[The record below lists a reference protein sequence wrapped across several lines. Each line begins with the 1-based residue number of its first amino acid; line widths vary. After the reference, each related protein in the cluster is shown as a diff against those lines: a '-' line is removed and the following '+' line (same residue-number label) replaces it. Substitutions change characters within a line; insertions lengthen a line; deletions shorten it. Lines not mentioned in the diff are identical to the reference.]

1 MRDGPVARFSQVSR
15 VSRIRTMQAL
25 LDNLK
30 AKFPDAILAVH
41 IDAARAE
48 TSLSVAA
55 PRLLDLA
62 RYLHDA
68 PEAAF
73 DQLTDICSVDYP
85 EDQLRFEVVYHL
97 HSLPLGQRLRLK
109 ARITEDDPTIAS
121 VTGIWKGAE
130 FLERE
135 VYDMMGIRFS
145 GHPDLRRILMPED
158 YAEGYPLRK
167 DFPTEGRG
175 WRSEFDFIPRM
186 DDALLDVTESE
197 IPEEQ
202 KSVFRAEPGLPNSR
216 RKEELLLNMG
226 PQHPSTHGVLR
237 VVLELD
243 GERIVKATPDL
254 GYLHRGVE
262 KLAEGLTYMQII
274 PHTDRLD
281 YVCAMANNY
290 AYVRSVEKLLDIT
303 VPVRAEYIRTIVAEM
318 QRIIGH
324 LFWLGT
330 QALDIGAMTV
340 FFWTFR
346 EREILLDMF
355 EKLCGARLTLNYYRI
370 GGVDSDFTPELVQR
384 MKAFLDTFPEKVKEY
399 DSLIASNRIWLG
411 RTKNVAVLSAED
423 AINFGCTGPV
433 LRGSGV
439 AYDIRK
445 AEPYGVYDKVD
456 WEVPI
461 GKNGDT
467 YDRYWIRMEEMRQSA
482 RIIAQCLDQLP
493 SGAIMAEAP
502 QYIPPPKEL
511 VMRDMES
518 LIHHFIIYTQGIKP
532 PKAETYC
539 ATEAPKGELGFFI
552 VSDGSPRPYRMK
564 IRSPSFVHM
573 GAFDHM
579 ARGYLISDI
588 ITIFGTYD
596 IVMGECDR

>member
-1 MRDGPVARFSQVSR
+1 MNA
-15 VSRIRTMQAL
+15 MQAL
-25 LDNLK
+25 IETLRN
-30 AKFPDAILAVH
+30 KFPEAILATRV
-41 IDAARAE
+41 DAARAE
-48 TSLSVAA
+48 TSVSVAA
-55 PRLLDLA
+55 ARLLDIA

-73 DQLTDICSVDYP
+73 DHLTDICSVDYP

-97 HSLPLGQRLRLK
+97 HSLPLRHRLRLK

-158 YAEGYPLRK
+158 YDEGYPLRK

-175 WRSEFDFIPRM
+175 WRSRFEFIPRF
-186 DDALLDVTESE
+186 DEASVDIVKSE
-197 IPEEQ
+197 VPEEQ
-202 KSVFRAEPGLPNSR
+202 KHFFRAEPDLPSSQR
-216 RKEELLLNMG
+216 QEELLLNMG

-237 VVLELD
+237 VVLLLD

-262 KLAEGLTYMQII
+262 KLCEGLTYMQII

-281 YVCAMANNY
+281 YVCAMSNNY
-290 AYVRSVEKLLDIT
+290 SYVRAVEKLLEIT
-303 VPVRAEYIRTIVAEM
+303 VPIRAEYIRTIVAEM
-318 QRIIGH
+318 QRIVGH

-330 QALDIGAMTV
+330 QALDVGAMTV

-346 EREILLDMF
+346 EREVLLDMF

-370 GGVDSDFTPELVQR
+370 GGVDSDFIPELVQR
-384 MKAFLDTFPEKVKEY
+384 MKAFLDIFPEKVKEY
-399 DSLIASNRIWLG
+399 DSLIAANRIWIG

-423 AINFGCTGPV
+423 AISFGCTGPV

-439 AYDIRK
+439 AYDVRK

-493 SGAIMAEAP
+493 AGPIMAEAP

-564 IRSPSFVHM
+564 IRAPSFVHM

-596 IVMGECDR
+596 VVMGECDR

>member
-1 MRDGPVARFSQVSR
+1 MLEDLAERLRRQFPEDVLSVD
-15 VSRIRTMQAL
+15 
-25 LDNLK
+25 LDT
-30 AKFPDAILAVH
+30 
-41 IDAARAE
+41 ARAE
-48 TSLSVAA
+48 LSARVRPSAIV
-55 PRLLDLA
+55 PVC

-68 PEAAF
+68 PDMAF
-73 DQLTDICSVDYP
+73 DHITDICSADYP
-85 EDQLRFEVVYHL
+85 TDQDRFEVIYQL
-97 HSLPLGQRLRLK
+97 LSLPHGLRIRVK
-109 ARITEDDPTIAS
+109 ARVPEDNPAIDS
-121 VTGIWKGAE
+121 VTGVWRGAE

-135 VYDMMGIRFS
+135 VYDMMGITFT

-158 YAEGYPLRK
+158 YDEGYPLRK
-167 DFPTEGRG
+167 DFPAEGRG
-175 WRSEFDFIPRM
+175 WRSQIDFIPR
-186 DDALLDVTESE
+186 LDEAPVEQSGSEFTEDE
-197 IPEEQ
+197 KKP
-202 KSVFRAEPGLPNSR
+202 FRATEATTGTR
-216 RKEELLLNMG
+216 RREELLLNMG

-262 KLAEGLTYMQII
+262 KLAEGLAYMQVI

-290 AYVRSVEKLLDIT
+290 AYVRAVEKLLNIT
-303 VPVRAEYIRTIVAEM
+303 VPERAEYIRTIVAEM

-370 GGVDSDFTPELVQR
+370 GGVDSDFTPDLVLR
-384 MKAFLDTFPEKVKEY
+384 LRAFLETFPQKVSEY
-399 DSLIASNRIWLG
+399 DSLIASNRIWIG
-411 RTKNVAVLSAED
+411 RTKDVAVISGED
-423 AINFGCTGPV
+423 AINFGLTGPT

-445 AEPYGVYDKVD
+445 MEPYGVYDKVE

-467 YDRYWIRMEEMRQSA
+467 YDRYWVRMEEMRQSA
-482 RIIAQCLDQLP
+482 RIISQCLDLLP
-493 SGAIMAEAP
+493 QGPIIANEP
-502 QYIPPPKEL
+502 QYIPPPKPNI
-511 VMRDMES
+511 MRDMES
-518 LIHHFIIYTQGIKP
+518 LIHHFIIFTQGFKP
-532 PKAETYC
+532 PKGETYC
-539 ATEAPKGELGFFI
+539 ATEAPKGELGFFLI
-552 VSDGSPRPYRMK
+552 SDGSPRPYRLK
-564 IRSPSFVHM
+564 IRSPSFIHM

>member
-1 MRDGPVARFSQVSR
+1 MNA
-15 VSRIRTMQAL
+15 MQSL
-25 LDNLK
+25 LDSLK
-30 AKFPDAILAVH
+30 EKFPAAILATRV
-41 IDAARAE
+41 DAARAE
-48 TSLSVAA
+48 TSVSVAA
-55 PRLLDLA
+55 ARLLEIM

-73 DQLTDICSVDYP
+73 DHLTDICSVDYP

-97 HSLPLGQRLRLK
+97 HSLPLRQRLRLK

-158 YAEGYPLRK
+158 YDEGYPLRK

-175 WRSEFDFIPRM
+175 WRSRFEFIPRF
-186 DDALLDVTESE
+186 DEAPVDVVKSE
-197 IPEEQ
+197 VSEEQ
-202 KSVFRAEPGLPNSR
+202 KHFYRAEPGLPSSQR
-216 RKEELLLNMG
+216 QEELLLNMG

-237 VVLELD
+237 VVLLLD

-262 KLAEGLTYMQII
+262 KLSEGLTYMQII

-281 YVCAMANNY
+281 YVCAMSNNY
-290 AYVRSVEKLLDIT
+290 SYVRTVEKLLEIT
-303 VPVRAEYIRTIVAEM
+303 VPIRAEYIRTIVAEM

-330 QALDIGAMTV
+330 QALDVGAMTV

-346 EREILLDMF
+346 EREVLLDMF

-384 MKAFLDTFPEKVKEY
+384 MKAFLDIFPEKVKEY
-399 DSLIASNRIWLG
+399 DSLIAANRIWIG

-439 AYDIRK
+439 AYDVRK

-467 YDRYWIRMEEMRQSA
+467 YDRYWIRMEEMRQSS

-493 SGAIMAEAP
+493 AGPIMADAP

-564 IRSPSFVHM
+564 IRAPSFVHM

-596 IVMGECDR
+596 VVMGECDR

>member
-1 MRDGPVARFSQVSR
+1 VHP
-15 VSRIRTMQAL
+15 L
-25 LDNLK
+25 LNTLK
-30 AKFPDAILAVH
+30 SKFPDAVLAVH
-41 IDAARAE
+41 EDRTRGE
-48 TSLSVAA
+48 LSAQVAA
-55 PRLLDLA
+55 GRIRDVA
-62 RYLHDA
+62 AFLHDDPA
-68 PEAAF
+68 AAF
-73 DQLTDICSVDYP
+73 DHITDICSVDYP
-85 EDQLRFEVVYHL
+85 DAPERFEVVYQL
-97 HSLPLGQRLRLK
+97 LSLPHRTRIRLK
-109 ARITEDDPTIAS
+109 ARVPEDAPAIDS
-121 VTGIWKGAE
+121 VAGIWRGAN
-130 FLERE
+130 FMERE
-135 VYDMMGIRFS
+135 VYDLMGIRFT
-145 GHPDLRRILMPED
+145 GHPDLRRILMPETYD
-158 YAEGYPLRK
+158 EGHPLRK

-175 WRSEFDFIPRM
+175 WRSRFDFIPR
-186 DDALLDVTESE
+186 LDEPAVERVDVDV
-197 IPEEQ
+197 PE
-202 KSVFRAEPGLPNSR
+202 AEKKTYLADSGTSAAYR
-216 RKEELLLNMG
+216 TEELLLNMG

-262 KLAEGLTYMQII
+262 KLAEGLAYMQII

-281 YVCAMANNY
+281 YVCSMTNNY
-290 AYVRSVEKLLDIT
+290 AYVRAVEKLVGVT
-303 VPVRAEYIRTIVAEM
+303 VPERAEYIRTIVAEM

-346 EREILLDMF
+346 EREVLLDLF
-355 EKLCGARLTLNYYRI
+355 EKLCGARLTLNYFRI
-370 GGVDSDFTPELVQR
+370 GGVDGDFTPDLVAR
-384 MKAFLDTFPEKVKEY
+384 LKTFLDEFPAHIDEY
-399 DSLIASNRIWLG
+399 NELLQSNRIWLG
-411 RTKNVAVLSAED
+411 RTKDVAVISAED
-423 AINFGCTGPV
+423 AVNFGLTGPT

-439 AYDIRK
+439 AYDVRK
-445 AEPYGVYDKVD
+445 LEPYGVYDRVE

-467 YDRYWIRMEEMRQSA
+467 YDRYWIRIEEMRQSA
-482 RIIAQCLDQLP
+482 RIIRQCLDQMP
-493 SGAIMAEAP
+493 PGPIIADMP
-502 QYIPPPKEL
+502 QVIPPPKQK

-518 LIHHFIIYTQGIKP
+518 LIHHFIIFTQGFKP

-552 VSDGSPRPYRMK
+552 VSDGSPRPYRLK
-564 IRSPSFVHM
+564 IRAPSFVHM

>member
-1 MRDGPVARFSQVSR
+1 
-15 VSRIRTMQAL
+15 MQPL
-25 LDNLK
+25 LESLMT
-30 AKFPDAILAVH
+30 AFPDAV
-41 IDAARAE
+41 
-48 TSLSVAA
+48 LSVEADTERDEISARVA
-55 PRLLDLA
+55 PGRIVDVA
-62 RYLHDA
+62 KWLHDT

-73 DQLTDICSVDYP
+73 DHITDICSADYP
-85 EDQLRFEVVYHL
+85 DDRERFEVIYQL
-97 HSLPLGQRLRLK
+97 LSLPHRRRIRLK
-109 ARITEDDPTIAS
+109 ARLTEDDPTIAS
-121 VTGIWKGAE
+121 VTDIWKGAN
-130 FLERE
+130 FMERE
-135 VYDMMGIRFS
+135 VYDLMGITFS
-145 GHPDLRRILMPED
+145 GHPDLRRILLPED
-158 YAEGYPLRK
+158 YQEGHPLRK
-167 DFPTEGRG
+167 DFPTEGKG
-175 WRSEFDFIPRM
+175 WRSSFPFIPRLDEPPVVM
-186 DDALLDVTESE
+186 DGEISE
-197 IPEEQ
+197 KDKQPFLADPEM
-202 KSVFRAEPGLPNSR
+202 SGSR
-216 RKEELLLNMG
+216 RREELLLNMG

-262 KLAEGLTYMQII
+262 KLCEGLHYMQVI

-290 AYVRSVEKLLDIT
+290 AYVRAVEKLLCMK
-303 VPVRAEYIRTIVAEM
+303 VPERAEYVRTIVAEM

-370 GGVDSDFTPELVQR
+370 GGVDSDFTPDLVSR
-384 MKAFLDTFPEKVKEY
+384 LKAFLATFPEKVSEY
-399 DSLIASNRIWLG
+399 DQLLMSNRIWIG
-411 RTKNVAVLSAED
+411 RTKNVAVISAED
-423 AINFGCTGPV
+423 AINFGLTGPT
-433 LRGSGV
+433 LRGSGI

-445 AEPYGVYDKVD
+445 YEPYGVYDKVD
-456 WEVPI
+456 WEVPV

-467 YDRYWIRMEEMRQSA
+467 YDRYWVRMEEMRQSA
-482 RIIAQCLDQLP
+482 RIIKQCLDQMP
-493 SGAIMAEAP
+493 EGPIIADAP
-502 QYIPPPKEL
+502 QVIPPPKAQ

-518 LIHHFIIYTQGIKP
+518 LIHHFIIFTQGFKP
-532 PKAETYC
+532 PKTETYC
-539 ATEAPKGELGFFI
+539 GTEAPKGELGFFI
-552 VSDGSPRPYRMK
+552 VSDGSPRPYRLK
-564 IRSPSFVHM
+564 IRAPSFIHM

>member
-1 MRDGPVARFSQVSR
+1 MK
-15 VSRIRTMQAL
+15 AL
-25 LDNLK
+25 LDSLK
-30 AKFPDAILAVH
+30 TKFPDAILATRV
-41 IDAARAE
+41 DAARAE
-48 TSLSVAA
+48 TTLSVASV
-55 PRLLDLA
+55 RLLEIA
-62 RYLHDA
+62 RYLRDE

-73 DQLTDICSVDYP
+73 DHLTDICSVDYP

-97 HSLPLGQRLRLK
+97 HSLPLRQRLRLK
-109 ARITEDDPTIAS
+109 ARIAEDSPTIAS

-158 YAEGYPLRK
+158 YDEGYPLRK

-175 WRSEFDFIPRM
+175 WRSRFEFIPR
-186 DDALLDVTESE
+186 LDEAAVDVVQSE
-197 IPEEQ
+197 FSEEQ
-202 KSVFRAEPGLPNSR
+202 KSVFRAEPGAPSPQ

-237 VVLELD
+237 VVLMLD

-262 KLAEGLTYMQII
+262 KLSEGLTYMQII

-281 YVCAMANNY
+281 YVCAMSNNY
-290 AYVRSVEKLLDIT
+290 AYVRAVEKLLEIE
-303 VPVRAEYIRTIVAEM
+303 VPIRAEYIRTIVAEM

-346 EREILLDMF
+346 ERETLLDMF

-384 MKAFLDTFPEKVKEY
+384 MKAFLDSFPEKINEY

-411 RTKNVAVLSAED
+411 RTKNIALLSAED
-423 AINFGCTGPV
+423 AISFGCTGPV

-439 AYDIRK
+439 AYDVRK

-493 SGAIMAEAP
+493 AGPIMAESA

-532 PKAETYC
+532 PKTETYC

-564 IRSPSFVHM
+564 IRAPSFVHM

-596 IVMGECDR
+596 VVMGECDR

>member
-1 MRDGPVARFSQVSR
+1 MESLVETLMTRFP
-15 VSRIRTMQAL
+15 QA
-25 LDNLK
+25 
-30 AKFPDAILAVH
+30 V
-41 IDAARAE
+41 
-48 TSLSVAA
+48 LSVEADTARSEVTVQVAA
-55 PRLLDLA
+55 ERILDLT
-62 RYLHDA
+62 RFLHDA
-68 PEAAF
+68 PDASF
-73 DQLTDICSVDYP
+73 DHLTDICSVDYP
-85 EDQLRFEVVYHL
+85 EDRQRFEVVYHL
-97 HSLPLGQRLRLK
+97 HSLSHHRRLRVKTRLS
-109 ARITEDDPTIAS
+109 EDDPTIAS
-121 VTGIWKGAE
+121 VTSVWKGAE

-145 GHPDLRRILMPED
+145 GHPDLRRILLPED

-175 WRSEFDFIPRM
+175 WRSQFEFIPR
-186 DDALLDVTESE
+186 LDEPPVEQAESE
-197 IPEEQ
+197 IPEAQ
-202 KSVFRAEPGLPNSR
+202 KEAFRAEAPSDSR
-216 RKEELLLNMG
+216 RREELLLNMG

-237 VVLELD
+237 IVLELD

-262 KLAEGLTYMQII
+262 KLCEGLAYMQII

-290 AYVRSVEKLLDIT
+290 AYVRAVEKLLGISI
-303 VPVRAEYIRTIVAEM
+303 PERAEYIRTIVAEM
-318 QRIIGH
+318 QRIVGH

-346 EREILLDMF
+346 ERETLLDMF

-370 GGVDSDFTPELVQR
+370 GGVDSDFTPDLVLR
-384 MKAFLDTFPEKVKEY
+384 LKTFLDTFPDKVKEY
-399 DSLIASNRIWLG
+399 DSLIAANRIWLG
-411 RTKNVAVLSAED
+411 RTKHVAVISAED
-423 AINFGCTGPV
+423 AISFGCTGPV

-439 AYDIRK
+439 AYDVRK
-445 AEPYGVYDKVD
+445 YEPYGVYDKVD

-467 YDRYWIRMEEMRQSA
+467 YDRYWVRMEEMRQSA
-482 RIIAQCLDQLP
+482 RIIKQCLDQLP
-493 SGAIMAEAP
+493 QGQIIADAP
-502 QYIPPPKEL
+502 QYIPPPKPL

-518 LIHHFIIYTQGIKP
+518 LIHHFIIFTQGFKP

-552 VSDGSPRPYRMK
+552 VSDGSARPYRLK
-564 IRSPSFVHM
+564 IRAPSFVHM

>member
-1 MRDGPVARFSQVSR
+1 MNQTLAE
-15 VSRIRTMQAL
+15 TL
-25 LDNLK
+25 LK
-30 AKFPDAILAVH
+30 KFPDAVRVLEVDTARGEVSVSIQ
-41 IDAARAE
+41 AA
-48 TSLSVAA
+48 
-55 PRLLDLA
+55 RLLDIA

-68 PEAAF
+68 PEASF
-73 DQLTDICSVDYP
+73 NHLTDICSVDYP
-85 EDQLRFEVVYHL
+85 EDQERFEVVYQL
-97 HSLPLGQRLRLK
+97 HSLPLRQRLRVK
-109 ARITEDDPTIAS
+109 ARIPEDHPTIQS

-135 VYDMMGIRFS
+135 VYDMMGITFT

-167 DFPTEGRG
+167 DFPAEGRG
-175 WRSEFDFIPRM
+175 WRSHFDFIPR
-186 DDALLDVTESE
+186 LDEPTVTTTSDELS
-197 IPEEQ
+197 EEQ
-202 KSVFRAEPGLPNSR
+202 RKTFLAENGSTGSR
-216 RKEELLLNMG
+216 RREELLLNMG
-226 PQHPSTHGVLR
+226 PQHPATHGVLR

-262 KLAEGLTYMQII
+262 KLSEGLAYMQII

-290 AYVRSVEKLLDIT
+290 AYVRAVEKLLTIT
-303 VPVRAEYIRTIVAEM
+303 VPERAEYIRTIVAEM
-318 QRIIGH
+318 QRIVGH

-346 EREILLDMF
+346 EREALLDMF

-370 GGVDSDFTPELVQR
+370 GGVDSDFTDELVQR
-384 MKAFLDTFPEKVKEY
+384 LKTFLDTFHEKVREY

-411 RTKNVAVLSAED
+411 RTKNVAVISAED

-445 AEPYGVYDKVD
+445 YEPYGAYDKVE

-482 RIIAQCLDQLP
+482 RIIKQCLEQMP
-493 SGAIMAEAP
+493 PGPIMADVP
-502 QYIPPPKEL
+502 QYIPPPKPH

-518 LIHHFIIYTQGIKP
+518 LIHHFIIFTQGFKP
-532 PKAETYC
+532 PKGETYC
-539 ATEAPKGELGFFI
+539 GTEAPKGELGFFI
-552 VSDGSPRPYRMK
+552 VSDGSPRPYRLK

>member
-1 MRDGPVARFSQVSR
+1 MK
-15 VSRIRTMQAL
+15 AL

-30 AKFPDAILAVH
+30 AQFPDAILATRV
-41 IDAARAE
+41 DAARAE
-48 TSLSVAA
+48 TSVSVAA
-55 PRLLDLA
+55 ARLLDIA

-73 DQLTDICSVDYP
+73 DHLTDICSVDYP
-85 EDQLRFEVVYHL
+85 EDQMRFEVVYHL
-97 HSLPLGQRLRLK
+97 HSLPLQQRLRLK
-109 ARITEDDPTIAS
+109 ARIAEEDPAIAS
-121 VTGIWKGAE
+121 VTGIWKGAN

-145 GHPDLRRILMPED
+145 GHPDLRRILLPED

-167 DFPTEGRG
+167 DFPAEGRG
-175 WRSEFDFIPRM
+175 WRSQFDFIPRFDEAPM
-186 DDALLDVTESE
+186 DVVESE
-197 IPEEQ
+197 ISEET
-202 KSVFRAEPGLPNSR
+202 KDTFRTEPGTPGPG

-237 VVLELD
+237 VVLMLD
-243 GERIVKATPDL
+243 GERVVKATPDL

-262 KLAEGLTYMQII
+262 KLAEGLTYMQMI

-281 YVCAMANNY
+281 YVCAMSNNY
-290 AYVRSVEKLLDIT
+290 AYVRAVEKLLEIT
-303 VPVRAEYIRTIVAEM
+303 VPIRAEYVRTIVAEM

-346 EREILLDMF
+346 EREVLLDMF

-384 MKAFLDTFPEKVKEY
+384 MRAFLDIFPEKVKEY

-411 RTKNVAVLSAED
+411 RTKNVALLSAED

-445 AEPYGVYDKVD
+445 AEPYGVYDKVE
-456 WEVPI
+456 WEVPV

-493 SGAIMAEAP
+493 EGPIMAEAP

-539 ATEAPKGELGFFI
+539 STEAPKGELGFFI
-552 VSDGSPRPYRMK
+552 VSDGSPRPYRLK

-579 ARGYLISDI
+579 ARGYLISDV

-596 IVMGECDR
+596 VVMGECDR

>member
-1 MRDGPVARFSQVSR
+1 MPAQPLIETLMTRFP
-15 VSRIRTMQAL
+15 
-25 LDNLK
+25 K
-30 AKFPDAILAVH
+30 AV
-41 IDAARAE
+41 
-48 TSLSVAA
+48 LSVEADTARSEVTVQVAA
-55 PRLLDLA
+55 ERILDLT

-68 PEAAF
+68 PDASF
-73 DQLTDICSVDYP
+73 DHLTDICSVDYP
-85 EDQLRFEVVYHL
+85 EDAQRFEVVYHL
-97 HSLPLGQRLRLK
+97 HSLAYGRRLRLK
-109 ARITEDDPTIAS
+109 ARLSEDNATIAS
-121 VTGIWKGAE
+121 VTSVWKGAE

-135 VYDMMGIRFS
+135 VYDMMGIRFE
-145 GHPDLRRILMPED
+145 GHPDLRRILLPED

-167 DFPTEGRG
+167 DFPAEGRG
-175 WRSEFDFIPRM
+175 WRSQFEFIPR
-186 DDALLDVTESE
+186 LDEPPVEQAEGE
-197 IPEEQ
+197 IPEAQ
-202 KSVFRAEPGLPNSR
+202 KEAFRAEAPSQSR
-216 RKEELLLNMG
+216 RREELLLNMG

-262 KLAEGLTYMQII
+262 KLCEGLAYMQVI

-290 AYVRSVEKLLDIT
+290 AYVRTVEKLLGISI
-303 VPVRAEYIRTIVAEM
+303 PERGEYIRTIVAEM
-318 QRIIGH
+318 QRIVGH

-346 EREILLDMF
+346 ERETLLDMF

-370 GGVDSDFTPELVQR
+370 GGVDSDLTPDLVLR
-384 MKAFLDTFPEKVKEY
+384 LKTFLDTFPDKVKEY

-411 RTKNVAVLSAED
+411 RTKQVAVITAED

-439 AYDIRK
+439 AYDVRK
-445 AEPYGVYDKVD
+445 AEPYGVYDKLD
-456 WEVPI
+456 WEVPV

-467 YDRYWIRMEEMRQSA
+467 YDRYWVRMEEMRQSA
-482 RIIAQCLDQLP
+482 RIIKQCLDQLP
-493 SGAIMAEAP
+493 QGPFMADAP
-502 QYIPPPKEL
+502 QFIPPPKDK

-518 LIHHFIIYTQGIKP
+518 LIHHFIIFTQGFKP

-539 ATEAPKGELGFFI
+539 ASEAPKGELGFFI
-552 VSDGSPRPYRMK
+552 VSDGSARPYRLK
-564 IRSPSFVHM
+564 IRAPSFVHM

>member
-1 MRDGPVARFSQVSR
+1 MHPILERLKTQFPEAVLSVHEDQARQELAVRVKADRIIEVARF
-15 VSRIRTMQAL
+15 
-25 LDNLK
+25 
-30 AKFPDAILAVH
+30 
-41 IDAARAE
+41 
-48 TSLSVAA
+48 
-55 PRLLDLA
+55 
-62 RYLHDA
+62 LHDD
-68 PEAAF
+68 PAALF
-73 DQLTDICSVDYP
+73 DHITDICSADYP
-85 EDQLRFEVVYHL
+85 EDPERFEVIYQL
-97 HSLPLGQRLRLK
+97 LSLPHRR
-109 ARITEDDPTIAS
+109 RIRVNTRVTEDHPVVPS
-121 VTGIWKGAE
+121 VTGLWQGAN
-130 FLERE
+130 FMERE
-135 VYDMMGIRFS
+135 VYDLMGIRFS

-158 YAEGYPLRK
+158 YDEGYPLRK

-175 WRSEFDFIPRM
+175 WRGTFEFIPR
-186 DDALLDVTESE
+186 LDEPPSADTDGEVSE
-197 IPEEQ
+197 AEKQ
-202 KSVFRAEPGLPNSR
+202 AFRNEPTPSGSR
-216 RKEELLLNMG
+216 RTEELLLNMG

-262 KLAEGLTYMQII
+262 KLAEGLHYMQVI

-281 YVCAMANNY
+281 YVCSMTNNY
-290 AYVRSVEKLLDIT
+290 AYVRTIEKLLMLT
-303 VPVRAEYIRTIVAEM
+303 VPPRAEYIRTIVAEM

-346 EREILLDMF
+346 EREVLLDMF

-370 GGVDSDFTPELVQR
+370 GGVDADFTPDLVAR
-384 MKAFLDTFPEKVKEY
+384 LTAFLETFPAHIAEY
-399 DSLIASNRIWLG
+399 DELLANNRIWIG
-411 RTKNVAVLSAED
+411 RTKNVAVISAED
-423 AINFGCTGPV
+423 AINFGLTGPV

-439 AYDIRK
+439 AYDVRK
-445 AEPYGVYDKVD
+445 YEPYGVYDKVD

-461 GKNGDT
+461 GKHGDT

-482 RIIAQCLDQLP
+482 RIIQQCLAQMP
-493 SGAIMAEAP
+493 EGPIMADAP
-502 QYIPPPKEL
+502 KIIPPPKAH

-518 LIHHFIIYTQGIKP
+518 LIHHFIIFTQGFKP
-532 PKAETYC
+532 PKGETYC
-539 ATEAPKGELGFFI
+539 ATEAPKGELGFFVI
-552 VSDGSPRPYRMK
+552 SDGSPRPYRLK
-564 IRSPSFVHM
+564 IRAPSFIHM

>member
-1 MRDGPVARFSQVSR
+1 
-15 VSRIRTMQAL
+15 MQAL
-25 LDNLK
+25 LDSLK
-30 AKFPDAILAVH
+30 TKFPDAILATRV
-41 IDAARAE
+41 DAARAE
-48 TSLSVAA
+48 TSVSVAA
-55 PRLLDLA
+55 ARLFDIA

-73 DQLTDICSVDYP
+73 DHLTDICSVDYP

-97 HSLPLGQRLRLK
+97 HSLPLRQRLRLK

-121 VTGIWKGAE
+121 VTGIWKGAD

-158 YAEGYPLRK
+158 YDEGYPLRK

-175 WRSEFDFIPRM
+175 WRSRFEFIPRF
-186 DDALLDVTESE
+186 DEASVDVVKSE
-197 IPEEQ
+197 VPEEQ
-202 KSVFRAEPGLPNSR
+202 KHFFRAEPDLPSSQR
-216 RKEELLLNMG
+216 QEELLLNMG

-237 VVLELD
+237 VVLLLD

-262 KLAEGLTYMQII
+262 KLSEGLTYMQII

-281 YVCAMANNY
+281 YVCAMSNNY
-290 AYVRSVEKLLDIT
+290 SYVRTVEKLLEIT
-303 VPVRAEYIRTIVAEM
+303 VPIRAEYIRTIVAEM
-318 QRIIGH
+318 QRIVGH

-330 QALDIGAMTV
+330 QALDVGAMTV

-346 EREILLDMF
+346 EREVLLDMF

-370 GGVDSDFTPELVQR
+370 GGVDSDFIPELVQR
-384 MKAFLDTFPEKVKEY
+384 MKAFLDIFPEKVKEY
-399 DSLIASNRIWLG
+399 DSLIAANRIWIG

-423 AINFGCTGPV
+423 AISFGCTGPV

-439 AYDIRK
+439 AYDVRK

-493 SGAIMAEAP
+493 AGPIMAEAP

-564 IRSPSFVHM
+564 IRAPSFVHM

-596 IVMGECDR
+596 VVMGECDR

>member
-1 MRDGPVARFSQVSR
+1 MNA
-15 VSRIRTMQAL
+15 MKAL
-25 LDNLK
+25 LDNLRT
-30 AKFPDAILAVH
+30 KFPDAILATRV
-41 IDAARAE
+41 DAGRAE
-48 TSLSVAA
+48 TSVSVAA
-55 PRLLDLA
+55 VRLLDIA

-73 DQLTDICSVDYP
+73 DHLTDICSVDYP

-97 HSLPLGQRLRLK
+97 HSLPLQQRLRLK
-109 ARITEDDPTIAS
+109 TRIADEDPAVAS
-121 VTGIWKGAE
+121 VTGIWKGAN

-135 VYDMMGIRFS
+135 VYDMMGIRFT
-145 GHPDLRRILMPED
+145 GHPDLRRILLPED

-175 WRSEFDFIPRM
+175 WRSKFDFIPKF
-186 DDALLDVTESE
+186 DETPLDVTESE
-197 IPEEQ
+197 ITEEQ
-202 KSVFRAEPGLPNSR
+202 KNAFRVEPGLPSSE

-237 VVLELD
+237 VVLMLD
-243 GERIVKATPDL
+243 GERVVKATPDL

-262 KLAEGLTYMQII
+262 KLAEGLTYMQMI

-281 YVCAMANNY
+281 YVCAMSNNY
-290 AYVRSVEKLLDIT
+290 AYVRAVEKLLEIT
-303 VPVRAEYIRTIVAEM
+303 VPIRAEYIRTIVAEM

-346 EREILLDMF
+346 EREVLLDMF

-384 MKAFLDTFPEKVKEY
+384 MKAFLDIFPEKVKEY

-411 RTKNVAVLSAED
+411 RTKNVALLSAED

-445 AEPYGVYDKVD
+445 AEPYGVYDKVEWD
-456 WEVPI
+456 VPI

-482 RIIAQCLDQLP
+482 RIIAQCFDQLP
-493 SGAIMAEAP
+493 EGPIMAEAP

-552 VSDGSPRPYRMK
+552 VSDGSARPYRLK

-579 ARGYLISDI
+579 ARGYLISDV

-596 IVMGECDR
+596 VVMGECDR

>member
-1 MRDGPVARFSQVSR
+1 
-15 VSRIRTMQAL
+15 MQPL
-25 LDNLK
+25 LESLMT
-30 AKFPDAILAVH
+30 AFPDAV
-41 IDAARAE
+41 
-48 TSLSVAA
+48 LSVEADTERDEISARVA
-55 PRLLDLA
+55 PGRIVDVA
-62 RYLHDA
+62 KWLHDT

-73 DQLTDICSVDYP
+73 DHITDICSADYP
-85 EDQLRFEVVYHL
+85 DDRERFEVIYQL
-97 HSLPLGQRLRLK
+97 LSLPHRRRIRLK
-109 ARITEDDPTIAS
+109 ARLTEDNPTIAS
-121 VTGIWKGAE
+121 VTAIWKGAN
-130 FLERE
+130 FMERE
-135 VYDMMGIRFS
+135 VYDLMGITFS
-145 GHPDLRRILMPED
+145 GHPDLRRILLPED
-158 YAEGYPLRK
+158 YQEGHPLRK
-167 DFPTEGRG
+167 DFPTEGKG
-175 WRSEFDFIPRM
+175 WRSSFPFIPRLDEPPVVM
-186 DDALLDVTESE
+186 DGEISE
-197 IPEEQ
+197 KDKQPFLVDPEM
-202 KSVFRAEPGLPNSR
+202 SGSR
-216 RKEELLLNMG
+216 RREELLLNMG

-262 KLAEGLTYMQII
+262 KLCEGLHYMQVI

-281 YVCAMANNY
+281 YVCAMTNNY
-290 AYVRSVEKLLDIT
+290 AYVRAVEKLLCMK
-303 VPVRAEYIRTIVAEM
+303 VPERAEYVRTIVAEM

-370 GGVDSDFTPELVQR
+370 GGVDSDFTPDLVSR
-384 MKAFLDTFPEKVKEY
+384 LKAFLATFPEKVSEY
-399 DSLIASNRIWLG
+399 DQLLMSNRIWIG
-411 RTKNVAVLSAED
+411 RTKNVAVISAED
-423 AINFGCTGPV
+423 AINFGLTGPT
-433 LRGSGV
+433 LRGSGI

-445 AEPYGVYDKVD
+445 YEPYGVYDKVD
-456 WEVPI
+456 WEVPV

-482 RIIAQCLDQLP
+482 RIIKQCLDQMP
-493 SGAIMAEAP
+493 EGPIIADAP
-502 QYIPPPKEL
+502 QVIPPPKAQ

-518 LIHHFIIYTQGIKP
+518 LIHHFIIFTQGFKP
-532 PKAETYC
+532 PKTETYC
-539 ATEAPKGELGFFI
+539 GTEAPKGELGFFI
-552 VSDGSPRPYRMK
+552 VSDGSPRPYRLK
-564 IRSPSFVHM
+564 IRAPSFIHM

>member
-1 MRDGPVARFSQVSR
+1 MHPLLETLKTKFPEAVLSVHEDQARGDLSVRVAASRILEVARF
-15 VSRIRTMQAL
+15 
-25 LDNLK
+25 
-30 AKFPDAILAVH
+30 
-41 IDAARAE
+41 
-48 TSLSVAA
+48 
-55 PRLLDLA
+55 
-62 RYLHDA
+62 LHDD
-68 PEAAF
+68 PSAAF
-73 DQLTDICSVDYP
+73 DHITDVCSADYP
-85 EDQLRFEVVYHL
+85 EDPERFEVIYHFL
-97 HSLPLGQRLRLK
+97 SLPHGRRIKVK
-109 ARITEDDPTIAS
+109 ARVLEDDPAIDS
-121 VTGIWKGAE
+121 VTSIWQGAN
-130 FLERE
+130 FMERE
-135 VYDMMGIRFS
+135 VYDLMGIRFK

-158 YAEGYPLRK
+158 YDEGYPLRK

-175 WRSEFDFIPRM
+175 WRSRFEFIPR
-186 DDALLDVTESE
+186 LDEPPVEEVRGEFTEAQKR
-197 IPEEQ
+197 PFLAEEGAAAP
-202 KSVFRAEPGLPNSR
+202 SSHRT
-216 RKEELLLNMG
+216 EELLLNMG

-262 KLAEGLTYMQII
+262 KLSEGLFYMQII

-281 YVCAMANNY
+281 YVCSMTNNY
-290 AYVRSVEKLLDIT
+290 AYVRAVEKLLGLQVT
-303 VPVRAEYIRTIVAEM
+303 ERAEYIRTIVAEM

-346 EREILLDMF
+346 EREVLLDMF
-355 EKLCGARLTLNYYRI
+355 ERLCGARLTLNYYRI

-384 MKAFLDTFPEKVKEY
+384 LKEFLNTFPARMQEY
-399 DSLIASNRIWLG
+399 NDLLQSNRIWVA
-411 RTKNVAVLSAED
+411 RTKNVAVISAED
-423 AINFGCTGPV
+423 AISFGLTGPV
-433 LRGSGV
+433 LRGSGI
-439 AYDIRK
+439 AYDVRK
-445 AEPYGVYDKVD
+445 LEPYGAYNKVE
-456 WEVPI
+456 WEVPV

-467 YDRYWIRMEEMRQSA
+467 YDRYWVRMEEMRQSA
-482 RIIAQCLDQLP
+482 RIIRQCLDQLP
-493 SGAIMAEAP
+493 EGPIMADVP
-502 QYIPPPKEL
+502 QVIPPPKPM

-518 LIHHFIIYTQGIKP
+518 LIHHFIIFTQGFKP
-532 PKAETYC
+532 PKGETYC

-552 VSDGSPRPYRMK
+552 ISDGSPRPYRLK
-564 IRSPSFVHM
+564 IRAPSFVHM

>member
-1 MRDGPVARFSQVSR
+1 MQTLVEALLKQFPEAVRSVNVDTARGETSAVVDAAKILEIARF
-15 VSRIRTMQAL
+15 
-25 LDNLK
+25 
-30 AKFPDAILAVH
+30 
-41 IDAARAE
+41 
-48 TSLSVAA
+48 
-55 PRLLDLA
+55 
-62 RYLHDA
+62 LHDA
-68 PEAAF
+68 PDMAF
-73 DQLTDICSVDYP
+73 DHLTDICSADYP
-85 EDQLRFEVVYHL
+85 SDAERFEVIYHL
-97 HSLPLGQRLRLK
+97 LSLPHGRRIRLK
-109 ARITEDDPTIAS
+109 ARLPDDNPRIDS
-121 VTGIWKGAE
+121 VTGIWRGAE

-135 VYDMMGIRFS
+135 VYDMMGIRFT
-145 GHPDLRRILMPED
+145 GHPDLRRILLPED
-158 YAEGYPLRK
+158 YDEGYPLRK
-167 DFPTEGRG
+167 DFPAEGKG
-175 WRSEFDFIPRM
+175 WRSQFDFIPR
-186 DDALLDVTESE
+186 LDEPPVEQVDGE
-197 IPEEQ
+197 IPENQ
-202 KSVFRAEPGLPNSR
+202 KKPFLSERKASGSR
-216 RKEELLLNMG
+216 RQEELLLNMG

-262 KLAEGLTYMQII
+262 KLAEGLAYMQVI

-290 AYVRSVEKLLDIT
+290 AYVRAVEKLLDIT
-303 VPVRAEYIRTIVAEM
+303 VPERAEYIRTIVAEM
-318 QRIIGH
+318 QRIVGH

-370 GGVDSDFTPELVQR
+370 GGVDSDFTPELVHR
-384 MKAFLDTFPEKVKEY
+384 LKAFLETFPQKVSEY

-411 RTKNVAVLSAED
+411 RTKNVAVISAED
-423 AINFGCTGPV
+423 AINFGLTGPT

-445 AEPYGVYDKVD
+445 LEPYGVYHKVD
-456 WEVPI
+456 WEVPV
-461 GKNGDT
+461 GKHGDT

-493 SGAIMAEAP
+493 PGAIMADVP
-502 QYIPPPKEL
+502 QYIPPPKQQ

-518 LIHHFIIYTQGIKP
+518 LIHHFIIFTQGFKP
-532 PKAETYC
+532 PKGETYC

-552 VSDGSPRPYRMK
+552 ISDGSPRPYRLK

>member
-1 MRDGPVARFSQVSR
+1 MDKTLAEN
-15 VSRIRTMQAL
+15 L
-25 LDNLK
+25 LK
-30 AKFPDAILAVH
+30 KFPDAVRSLDV
-41 IDAARAE
+41 DTARDEA
-48 TSLSVAA
+48 SLSIRASH
-55 PRLLDLA
+55 LLDIA

-68 PEAAF
+68 PEATF
-73 DQLTDICSVDYP
+73 NHLTDICSVDYP
-85 EDQLRFEVVYHL
+85 EDQERFEVVYHL
-97 HSLPLGQRLRLK
+97 HSLPHRQRLRIK
-109 ARITEDDPTIAS
+109 ARVCEDNPAIAS

-135 VYDMMGIRFS
+135 VYDMMGITFT

-175 WRSEFDFIPRM
+175 WRSHFDFIPR
-186 DDALLDVTESE
+186 LDEAPVESVEDE
-197 IPEEQ
+197 IPEAQ
-202 KSVFRAEPGLPNSR
+202 KQAFRAEPAASGSK

-262 KLAEGLTYMQII
+262 KLSEGLAYMQII

-290 AYVRSVEKLLDIT
+290 AYVRAVEKLLNIT
-303 VPVRAEYIRTIVAEM
+303 VPERAEYIRTIVAEM

-355 EKLCGARLTLNYYRI
+355 ERLCGARLTLNYYRI

-384 MKAFLDTFPEKVKEY
+384 LKAFLDTFPEKVKEY

-411 RTKNVAVLSAED
+411 RTKNVAVISAED

-445 AEPYGVYDKVD
+445 VEPYGAYDKVD

-482 RIIAQCLDQLP
+482 RIIKQCLDQMP
-493 SGAIMAEAP
+493 QGAIMADVP
-502 QYIPPPKEL
+502 QYIPPPKPL

-518 LIHHFIIYTQGIKP
+518 LIHHFIIFTQGFKP
-532 PKAETYC
+532 PKGETYC
-539 ATEAPKGELGFFI
+539 GTEAPKGELGFFI
-552 VSDGSPRPYRMK
+552 VSDGSPRPYRLK